1 MPMVPGLK
9 WTRELGLA
17 GLAFMALS
25 ARSANSANSANSEKT
40 IRLASVEDVF
50 VDGVVD
56 EAWSDLSFGF
66 TAVGQGASAETRCY
80 DLMDYGAVSFARDSD
95 RIWVSST
102 TYLEAIVK
110 VDGAADV
117 LLWLEGLQ
125 GDAPVATE
133 PVSAVEILVASQPD
147 DEDVLDAFL
156 AGEYVDLRVR
166 MKDLLGDVD
175 AEQVPLNQVVL
186 STVDGSVGGQGA
198 RLCVAGVAI
207 ID

>member
-1 MPMVPGLK
+1 MGRLK
-9 WTRELGLA
+9 VA
-17 GLAFMALS
+17 FPGLAFLALS
-25 ARSANSANSANSEKT
+25 ARLAKGEKT
-40 IRLASVEDVF
+40 IRLTSVEDIF
-50 VDGVVD
+50 VDGVMD

-66 TAVGQGASAETRCY
+66 SAVGQGAAPESRCY
-80 DLMDYGAVSFARDSD
+80 ELMDYGAVSFARDHD
-95 RIWVSST
+95 RIWVSSAT
-102 TYLEAIVK
+102 HLEAIIK

-125 GDAPVATE
+125 GDVFVATE

-147 DEDVLDAFL
+147 EEDVLDAFL

-166 MKDLLGDVD
+166 LKDLLGDVD
-175 AEQVPLNQVVL
+175 AEQIPLNQIVF
-186 STVDGSVGGQGA
+186 STAGGSVEGEETGSA